1 LFFFI
6 AFSMSDLTILG
17 RTNFRNEKKLF
28 GITRADRRQHLYIIG
43 KSGTGKSTLLETMI
57 RQDIVNGF
65 GVAVF
70 DPHGDLVKRILEH
83 IPKHRTSDVIYLNPA
98 DANNTV
104 TFNPLASVPKEL
116 QALTASG
123 LIESFK
129 KIWTD
134 FWGPRTE
141 HLMRNAILALLEM
154 QTADFSHILRILT
167 EPRLRR
173 YVANKLTNQQVK
185 KFWQTEF
192 ESYPTRLR
200 LDAIAPIQNKVGA
213 FVGNPFCAK
222 VLLSSLSSINP
233 TSIINEQK
241 ILLINLAKGTIGEDT
256 AHLLGSLLMTSIGL
270 SGLQRVSI
278 PESDRT
284 DFSVYADE
292 FQNVTTL
299 SFANMLAELRKY
311 RISLTLAH
319 QHLAQLEIPVREAI
333 IGNVG
338 SMISFRIGMND
349 AKLLE
354 QEIFPKLNKQDI
366 TNLPN
371 YQMAVKL
378 LVNGEAIGAFTG
390 EGVKFE

>member
-1 LFFFI
+1 
-6 AFSMSDLTILG
+6 MSDLTILG
-17 RTNFRNEKKLF
+17 RTNFRNQQKLF
-28 GITRADRRQHLYIIG
+28 GISRIDRRQHLYIIG

-57 RQDIVNGF
+57 RQDIVKGF

-83 IPKHRTSDVIYLNPA
+83 IPKHRTSDVVYLNPA

-141 HLMRNAILALLEM
+141 YLLRNAILALLEM

-222 VLLSSLSSINP
+222 VLLSSLSSINLN
-233 TSIINEQK
+233 TIINEQK
-241 ILLINLAKGTIGEDT
+241 ILLVSLAKGTIGEDT
-256 AHLLGSLLMTSIGL
+256 AQLLGSLLMTSIGL
-270 SGLQRVSI
+270 AGLKRTTI
-278 PESDRT
+278 PESNRK
-284 DFSVYADE
+284 DFLVYADE

-311 RISLTLAH
+311 RVSLTLAH
-319 QHLAQLEIPVREAI
+319 QHLAQLEIPIREAI

-349 AKLLE
+349 ARLLE
-354 QEIFPKLNKQDI
+354 QEFLPEIDRNDLIHF
-366 TNLPN
+366 PN

-390 EGVKFE
+390 EGTKA

>member
-1 LFFFI
+1 
-6 AFSMSDLTILG
+6 MSDLTILG
-17 RTNFRNEKKLF
+17 RTNFRNQQKLF
-28 GITRADRRQHLYIIG
+28 GISRIDRRQHLYIIG

-57 RQDIVNGF
+57 RQDIVKGF

-70 DPHGDLVKRILEH
+70 DPHGDLVERILER
-83 IPKHRTSDVIYLNPA
+83 IPEKRQPDVVYLNPA
-98 DANNTV
+98 DANNMV

-116 QALTASG
+116 QALTTSG

-141 HLMRNAILALLEM
+141 YLLRNAILALLEM

-270 SGLQRVSI
+270 AGLQRVSI
-278 PESDRT
+278 SEQNRT

-292 FQNVTTL
+292 FQNMTTL

-319 QHLAQLEIPVREAI
+319 QHLAQLGIPIREAI

-338 SMISFRIGMND
+338 SMIVFRIGMSD
-349 AKLLE
+349 AIFLE
-354 QEIFPKLNKQDI
+354 QEFFPN
-366 TNLPN
+366 
-371 YQMAVKL
+371 
-378 LVNGEAIGAFTG
+378 
-390 EGVKFE
+390 